1 MSPAISHKWGV
12 ARAGRGIPTKQKQ
25 LSCISCLLLSL
36 VFSNFDIH
44 AYYCTSIF
52 TRCLDV
58 FKILCLLHLF
68 KFSSLNRENVV
79 NNDLHQ
85 CQNCSTLVIIVSPC
99 EDRRRHLDSRT
110 TAQFESKVMF
120 DARVAA
126 ASSTRAEV
134 GRRGHSLQ
142 QPPSWTPSGRR

>member
-1 MSPAISHKWGV
+1 MPSITWASPRYVQELATILGPQNHTQG
-12 ARAGRGIPTKQKQ
+12 
-25 LSCISCLLLSL
+25 SC
-36 VFSNFDIH
+36 D

-68 KFSSLNRENVV
+68 KFSSLNRENVM

-134 GRRGHSLQ
+134 GRRGHSL
-142 QPPSWTPSGRR
+142 